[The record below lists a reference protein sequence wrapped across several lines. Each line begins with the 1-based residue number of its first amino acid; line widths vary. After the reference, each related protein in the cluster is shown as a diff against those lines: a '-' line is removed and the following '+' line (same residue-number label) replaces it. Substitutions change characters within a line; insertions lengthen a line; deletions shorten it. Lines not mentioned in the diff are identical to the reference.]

1 MYSMVSIID
10 WLTLP
15 LFFRSALDVNR
26 CSFLTLTISPA
37 AAFPN
42 AGIQLKGGKSFP
54 SSILNAVASDFSKL
68 IGRNSIPR
76 RYISA
81 ATSII
86 VALSLSTTVRCFSA
100 AMRAS
105 SCFCDTNPF
114 RITVALKAPPA

>member
-1 MYSMVSIID
+1 MCSMVSIID

-15 LFFRSALDVNR
+15 LFFKSALDVNR

-68 IGRNSIPR
+68 TGRIHPGAVVLLHNTSKTNGEILDELLTKWEEMG
-76 RYISA
+76 YHFASLDDLIK
-81 ATSII
+81 AT
-86 VALSLSTTVRCFSA
+86 
-100 AMRAS
+100 AS
-105 SCFCDTNPF
+105 
-114 RITVALKAPPA
+114 